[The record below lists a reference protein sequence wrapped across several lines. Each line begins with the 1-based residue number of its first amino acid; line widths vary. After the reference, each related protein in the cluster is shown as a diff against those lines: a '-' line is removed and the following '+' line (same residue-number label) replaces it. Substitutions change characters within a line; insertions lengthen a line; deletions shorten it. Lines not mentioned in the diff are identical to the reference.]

1 MLYTVCIYVAFVI
14 YQAKKL
20 IHPLL
25 PILWPRSAER
35 CELVPVRL
43 GMSST
48 RCPQPELAARG
59 VSSRSSHRFASRDL
73 LQKPPGAGFQTPEPS
88 SSLRKRPE
96 SLRKAMK
103 RVPHLQEERIL
114 KSPHDLSNKRL
125 PASQNKEPP
134 EGPWTHA
141 ARLKAHSCGPNGA
154 FVCKIPSKTPRN
166 ASERL

>member
-1 MLYTVCIYVAFVI
+1 MLYTVYIYVAFVI

-88 SSLRKRPE
+88 SSLRK
-96 SLRKAMK
+96 
-103 RVPHLQEERIL
+103 
-114 KSPHDLSNKRL
+114 HD
-125 PASQNKEPP
+125 
-134 EGPWTHA
+134 
-141 ARLKAHSCGPNGA
+141 PNP
-154 FVCKIPSKTPRN
+154 CEKP
-166 ASERL
+166 